1 MTGGA
6 AGAGGAA
13 RAGETRTVAAA
24 RTAEQLV
31 TITGDGTWQVPTDGG
46 GDQGA
51 RPSVGPRASGGTAD
65 PADSDADRLLALTR
79 LRGLLGDDLEEQIG
93 TRLFL
98 PAALGTTSADQL
110 LPQSLTL
117 LAGTTGDLASYG
129 WRIGPGSSRSWRSA
143 QETRQRLLEAARIAL
158 HGYEGDLVVTTLGP
172 LTLAA
177 ATFLGSGERTL
188 ADRGA
193 LRDLPHLLAE
203 GIAEH
208 LAAVRSHVPGARP
221 RLLIRDGAAL
231 ALARGAIPTPS
242 EYRRYPALPVPDIGE
257 VWRTLLED
265 LRAGAGLDAAD
276 VTLAPSS
283 DHALLRAAR
292 TAGAARLALAPAG
305 LSAWELLAELR
316 EDGAGIELV
325 VDPRDPR
332 RLEAQL
338 ESVARSWRELGFGPR
353 DLAGFTWLAHRPDRG
368 VGPALPGGGAD
379 PSAEPSRESLLD
391 ESDLQTL
398 LRAAPAWAE
407 RIEG

>member
-1 MTGGA
+1 MTEQRA
-6 AGAGGAA
+6 AGDGTTGDDP
-13 RAGETRTVAAA
+13 
-24 RTAEQLV
+24 LV
-31 TITGDGTWQVPTDGG
+31 RITGDGTWQVPTGQETTGQMLTGHVPIGATGG
-46 GDQGA
+46 RDARTTGGA
-51 RPSVGPRASGGTAD
+51 SDLTDA
-65 PADSDADRLLALTR
+65 DADRLLALTR
-79 LRGLLGDDLEEQIG
+79 LRGLLGDDLEQQIA

-98 PAALGTTSADQL
+98 PAALGTEGADQL

-129 WRIGPGSSRSWRSA
+129 WRIGPGSSRTWRRA
-143 QETRQRLLEAARIAL
+143 QELRERLLEAARIAL
-158 HGYEGDLVVTTLGP
+158 HGYEGDLVATTLGP

-208 LAAVRSHVPGARP
+208 LDAVRSHVPGARP

-231 ALARGAIPTPS
+231 ALAHGAIPTPS

-265 LRAGAGLDAAD
+265 LRSGAGLDVQD

-283 DHALLRAAR
+283 DTALLRAAR
-292 TAGAARLALAPAG
+292 TAGATRLALSPAG
-305 LSAWELLAELR
+305 FCAWELLAELR
-316 EDGAGIELV
+316 EAGVGIELV
-325 VDPRDPR
+325 VDPAGPQ

-338 ESVARSWRELGFGPR
+338 GSVARSWRELGFRPR
-353 DLAGFTWLAHRPDRG
+353 DLAGFTWLAHRPDRA
-368 VGPALPGGGAD
+368 VGPALPGGGTD
-379 PSAEPSRESLLD
+379 PSAEPSRASLLD

-407 RIEG
+407 RVEG

>member
-13 RAGETRTVAAA
+13 RAGETRVADAA

-31 TITGDGTWQVPTDGG
+31 TIAGDGTWQVPTEGS

-172 LTLAA
+172 LTLTA

-208 LAAVRSHVPGARP
+208 LAAVRSHVPGARAASADP
-221 RLLIRDGAAL
+221 RRRRARPRPRARSPRPRSTAATRHSPSPTSGRSGA
-231 ALARGAIPTPS
+231 P
-242 EYRRYPALPVPDIGE
+242 
-257 VWRTLLED
+257 LLEE

-276 VTLAPSS
+276 VDPRPEQRS
-283 DHALLRAAR
+283 RPAAR
-292 TAGAARLALAPAG
+292 GPHRRRRAP
-305 LSAWELLAELR
+305 R
-316 EDGAGIELV
+316 
-325 VDPRDPR
+325 PR
-332 RLEAQL
+332 
-338 ESVARSWRELGFGPR
+338 
-353 DLAGFTWLAHRPDRG
+353 
-368 VGPALPGGGAD
+368 PGGA
-379 PSAEPSRESLLD
+379 
-391 ESDLQTL
+391 
-398 LRAAPAWAE
+398 
-407 RIEG
+407 